1 MSARPIPSLLLYF
14 CTIFLF
20 LAPQIGAEQAKQTPA
35 QDDKFIVKND
45 VNAVVVPVLVR
56 DGQGHEVGNLKQE
69 DFQVFDNDK
78 PQIISGFSIE
88 KGVRVESPTTT
99 DAIAATPTAAAPPVI
114 PKAASASARFLVFM
128 FDDMHL
134 SAEDLA
140 RSQKAATSLMG
151 ALSDSEMAAIVST
164 SGRVNSGLSRD
175 RAVLQEAIA
184 KLLPQGLYR
193 AAGAECPEID
203 YYNGDLIINKH
214 NNNALESAI
223 EQVLSC
229 NPNLDNRNVAE
240 RIAEAA
246 ATRAVT
252 VGDQDARVTLSSI
265 REYVRR
271 MAGLPGQRTL
281 ILVSPGF
288 LTITA
293 ESLSSESEIMDVA
306 AQSHVTISALDA
318 RGLYVTELDASA
330 HGAGSPFVME
340 LNAENHR
347 NSMSLNENLMA
358 ELADAT
364 GGTYFHN
371 RNDLQAGLNRLA
383 AAPEYLYLLYLSPKN
398 VKQNGSYHRLKV
410 KVDAPGLKVTARHGY
425 FAAKH
430 PKNKK

>member
-1 MSARPIPSLLLYF
+1 MSAQRFS
-14 CTIFLF
+14 LF
-20 LAPQIGAEQAKQTPA
+20 LLCVCAVFSPSKIGGQESTQSSPADEQFTLKS
-35 QDDKFIVKND
+35 D
-45 VNAVVVPVLVR
+45 VNAVVIPVLVR
-56 DGQGHEVGNLKQE
+56 DAQGHEVGNLKQQN
-69 DFQVFDNDK
+69 FQVFDNDK
-78 PQIISGFSIE
+78 QQVISGFSIE
-88 KGVRVESPTTT
+88 KSAGVETPSAADPK
-99 DAIAATPTAAAPPVI
+99 AATATAVSPAI
-114 PKAASASARFLVFM
+114 PKAMSAPERFLVFM

-140 RSQKAATSLMG
+140 RSQKAASILMG
-151 ALSDSEMAAIVST
+151 SLTDSEMAAIVST
-164 SGRVNSGLSRD
+164 SGRVNSGLTHD
-175 RAVLQEAIA
+175 RTTLQEAIA

-193 AAGAECPEID
+193 AAGAECPAID

-214 NNNALESAI
+214 NQNALESAI

-240 RIAEAA
+240 RLAEAA

-252 VGDQDARVTLSSI
+252 VGDQDARVTLSSV

-288 LTITA
+288 LTITTEA
-293 ESLSSESEIMDVA
+293 LSTESGIMDLA
-306 AQSHVTISALDA
+306 AQSHVTINALDA

-330 HGAGSPFVME
+330 HGAGSPFIMQ
-340 LNAENHR
+340 LNSENHR

-371 RNDLQAGLNRLA
+371 RNDLQAGLNSLA
-383 AAPEYLYLLYLSPKN
+383 VAPDYLYLLYVSPKN
-398 VKQNGSYHRLKV
+398 VKQNGSYHRLQV
-410 KVDAPGLKVTARHGY
+410 RVDEPGLKVTARHGY
-425 FAAKH
+425 FAAK
-430 PKNKK
+430 PERRKK